1 MLDSI
6 RSVRLSRAQLAAV
19 AAISALASALI
30 ITNALGH
37 SAAQSAAIAA
47 LSHHP
52 KIVQETGGAGAS
64 DPASTGGGA
73 TLPSS
78 FAPADSGGSGS
89 ATSSSSST
97 SSGTSTSSSSTSSTS
112 GTTTGTSTTSG
123 STTSGKTESKVGHVF
138 VIALSTPSYDAAWGS
153 DSQASYLNHT
163 LKPAGAFLEDYETLT
178 PSELPDY
185 LALISGQAPNSDT
198 AAECTTYSDFPSGVE
213 PNAAGEVPGSGCV
226 YPNTITTL
234 ADQVTASGHTWKGY
248 IEDQSP
254 STCVHANDGALDDT
268 ELPGAGI
275 DYDSHHNPFIYFHSL
290 LDLGGCSEDD
300 VSLTKLPHDLRKLS
314 STPSFSFIAPG
325 ICEDGVATSCP
336 WGGAAG
342 IAAEDAFLRQ
352 WVPMIR
358 RSAAY
363 KHNGVIVIVFS
374 QTGPTK
380 GPGPQQ
386 TGALVVSPLAARHK
400 PILDIFDPYSILRGI
415 EDLLGYKPLA
425 HAKGATS
432 FVSDALPKAG

>member
-1 MLDSI
+1 
-6 RSVRLSRAQLAAV
+6 
-19 AAISALASALI
+19 
-30 ITNALGH
+30 
-37 SAAQSAAIAA
+37 
-47 LSHHP
+47 
-52 KIVQETGGAGAS
+52 
-64 DPASTGGGA
+64 
-73 TLPSS
+73 
-78 FAPADSGGSGS
+78 
-89 ATSSSSST
+89 
-97 SSGTSTSSSSTSSTS
+97 
-112 GTTTGTSTTSG
+112 
-123 STTSGKTESKVGHVF
+123 VF

-198 AAECTTYSDFPSGVE
+198 EAECTTYSDFPSSSPSASGQ
-213 PNAAGEVPGSGCV
+213 VPGDGCV
-226 YPNTITTL
+226 YPNTIITL

-254 STCVHANDGALDDT
+254 STCVHANDGALDNAAI
-268 ELPGAGI
+268 PGSGI
-275 DYDSHHNPFIYFHSL
+275 DYDTRHNPFIYFHSL

-325 ICEDGVATSCP
+325 ICEDGVVTSCP
-336 WGGAAG
+336 WGGSAG
-342 IAAEDAFLRQ
+342 IAAEDALLRQ
-352 WVPMIR
+352 WVPAIR

-363 KHNGVIVIVFS
+363 KHDGVIVILFA

-386 TGALVVSPLAARHK
+386 TGALVLSPLAARHK
-400 PILDIFDPYSILRGI
+400 TIQDIFDPYSILRGI
-415 EDLLGYKPLA
+415 EDLLGEKPLA

-432 FVSDALPKAG
+432 FVPDALPKAG